1 MRGTK
6 RVAEDRARGE
16 DMVGEAARVGV
27 LLADAP
33 PGLVHQESVEDVGGF
48 VDGGGDGLG
57 GERGEPVGD
66 VRVRLDAGLGS
77 VAGVDQVEGFAAAG
91 GREEL
96 AIARG
101 GPSRTPD
108 GRHRQGGLG
117 LDDHGQRPVVRFAF
131 DVPACDAHQ
140 FPEPVR
146 GRGFGHLAQAE
157 IDALGEQ
164 HVEQADAV
172 ATGRPGAQVREGLGE
187 PGGVVHLKQDVR
199 DPRVGYPLI
208 EVGDEV
214 AGPVRHGGCGPFDA
228 EHAIV
233 DAGTRDR
240 TGSRRGVQ
248 PPQTLVQ
255 RALALREPVLRIGR
269 DRQAAVGINNS
280 GSRQQ
285 QRLPDVAVA
294 ARPRQPEVAGAERI
308 AQVEQ
313 HRRLPQAVVGLGAQ
327 QPAPLRIRAGG
338 SQSAAPW
345 QRCARRRRLPAR
357 AWPRA
362 DASMS
367 SVRSM
372 RGV

>member
-1 MRGTK
+1 MVDATRRMSVQFLSIRSAFTLPPTSWPELLRDTGAFEHVQLRRQVPDARDE

-16 DMVGEAARVGV
+16 DMVGEATRIGV
-27 LLADAP
+27 LFADAP

-66 VRVRLDAGLGS
+66 VRVRLEAGFGS

-96 AIARG
+96 AVARG
-101 GPSRTPD
+101 GPTRTPE

-117 LDDHGQRPVVRFAF
+117 LDDHGQRPVIRFAF
-131 DVPACDAHQ
+131 DVPARDAHQ

-157 IDALGEQ
+157 IDAPGEQ

-187 PGGVVHLKQDVR
+187 PGGVVHLEQNVR

-214 AGPVRHGGCGPFDA
+214 AGPVRRLQSFRCGACPRRCWRPRSHRLAPRRPASADPRPARPCAPRASPADWPGPAGCGR
-228 EHAIV
+228 H
-233 DAGTRDR
+233 
-240 TGSRRGVQ
+240 
-248 PPQTLVQ
+248 
-255 RALALREPVLRIGR
+255 
-269 DRQAAVGINNS
+269 
-280 GSRQQ
+280 QQ
-285 QRLPDVAVA
+285 QREPTA
-294 ARPRQPEVAGAERI
+294 A
-308 AQVEQ
+308 
-313 HRRLPQAVVGLGAQ
+313 
-327 QPAPLRIRAGG
+327 
-338 SQSAAPW
+338 
-345 QRCARRRRLPAR
+345 
-357 AWPRA
+357 
-362 DASMS
+362 S
-367 SVRSM
+367 S
-372 RGV
+372 